1 MWLLYWCTGE
11 SLLNLIWWDRGSV
24 QAADLVFF
32 LSSNKT
38 NEFNITPNA
47 GYGLV
52 ATSNATAV
60 L

>member
-1 MWLLYWCTGE
+1 MIIVLMYRRK
-11 SLLNLIWWDRGSV
+11 SIKFDIWWDRGSV
-24 QAADLVFF
+24 QAADLLFF